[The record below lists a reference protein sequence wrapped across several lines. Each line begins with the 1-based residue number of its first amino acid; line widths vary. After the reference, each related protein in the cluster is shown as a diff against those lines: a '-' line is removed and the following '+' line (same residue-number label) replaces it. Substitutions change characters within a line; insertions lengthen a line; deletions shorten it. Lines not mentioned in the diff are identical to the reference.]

1 MAVPIGGHWGD
12 LRTRSVWRWQL
23 ILAASAVAIIVMIPL
38 LSPELF
44 GNTRFLAGAV
54 GVAAITAMTLLVPW
68 HLTSTRVI
76 AVVPLLDIVAI
87 GLLSAGGDTR
97 LALLW
102 VFPIAWIA
110 TYYRFPWLIAALSVI
125 AVVLLID
132 ATLAGLSPT
141 YAQRTLV
148 MLLCLGFLGVT
159 IMIGAQRTR
168 AYSHLLRRQF
178 DQLDRTR
185 RRAEHDAQRIA
196 VLSNTLETAIARI
209 DRDGVLLDANAAF
222 LGLYGATEIDTF
234 TPTGAVEYR
243 GYRGEPVGPDETL
256 IARARRGERFYD
268 HRVWLFDAQGR
279 WHALDAS
286 TRPVPGAD
294 EPPNN
299 LILAQDV
306 TDAVRADEQR
316 RTVST
321 VVTHELRNP
330 LTAIVGHS
338 DLLLERDDL
347 PDDVR
352 EQIAQIDSAGQ
363 RMQRLI
369 TSALEPYGQA
379 APDQDRVDLG
389 QLVTASIVAF
399 EPTAEAAQ
407 VDLAAALDGAVSVVG
422 DAFRLR
428 QAIDNVVGNAIK
440 YTARGGTVEVAVQH
454 TADQGVVVVSDTG
467 IGMTRQDLDRIFEA
481 GFRSATARTSGIAGS
496 GIGMSVVHDIV
507 TGHGGALEVTSDLG
521 RGTRVTV
528 RLPRAVDAAGATA
541 TDAEGEGGSEHD
553 ANPVGDAGAAGDETG
568 AAAAAE
574 RTSM

>member
-1 MAVPIGGHWGD
+1 MAAPIGGHWGD

-23 ILAASAVAIIVMIPL
+23 IVAASTVAIIAMVPL
-38 LSPELF
+38 LSPQLF
-44 GNTRFLAGAV
+44 SNARFLSGAI
-54 GVAAITAMTLLVPW
+54 GIAAITALSLLVPW
-68 HLTSTRVI
+68 HLAAPAVI
-76 AVVPLLDIVAI
+76 TVVPLLDIVAI
-87 GLLSAGGDTR
+87 GQLSVGGDTS

-102 VFPIAWIA
+102 VFPIAWLA
-110 TYYRFPWLIAALSVI
+110 TYYRFPWLIAALSLI
-125 AVVLLID
+125 AVILLID
-132 ATLAGLSPT
+132 ATFSGLSPAF
-141 YAQRTLV
+141 AQRTVV
-148 MLLCLGFLGVT
+148 MLMSLGFLGVT
-159 IMIGAQRTR
+159 IMVGAQRTR

-178 DQLDRTR
+178 AQLDRTR

-222 LGLYGATEIDTF
+222 LHLYAAADIDTF

-243 GYRGEPVGPDETL
+243 GYRGEPVDPDSTL

-279 WHALDAS
+279 WRALDAS
-286 TRPVPGAD
+286 SRPVPGSD
-294 EPPNN
+294 EQPSN

-316 RTVST
+316 QTVSS

-347 PDDVR
+347 PAGVR

-379 APDQDRVDLG
+379 VAEEAHVDLG
-389 QLVTASIVAF
+389 HLVTASVVAF
-399 EPTAEAAQ
+399 QPTAEAAR
-407 VDLAAALDGAVSVVG
+407 VDLSCSLDGTADVGG

-428 QAIDNVVGNAIK
+428 QAIDNVVGNALK
-440 YTARGGTVEVAVQH
+440 YTARGGTVEVSVRAQAH
-454 TADQGVVVVSDTG
+454 EGVIVVTDTG
-467 IGMTRQDLDRIFEA
+467 IGMSPNDRDRIFET
-481 GFRSATARTSGIAGS
+481 GFRSATARASGISGS

-507 TGHGGALEVTSDLG
+507 TAHGGSLDVVSELG
-521 RGTRVTV
+521 RGTCVTV
-528 RLPRAVDAAGATA
+528 RLPCAADVGDPGATI
-541 TDAEGEGGSEHD
+541 GHIG
-553 ANPVGDAGAAGDETG
+553 ANN
-568 AAAAAE
+568 AAE
-574 RTSM
+574 RTST